1 MIGISPEV
9 PILLFWIPKK
19 GSADSTG
26 AQHLLVLGLE
36 LLIFIAHFVF
46 MYLDKANYAWK
57 KTEKSAVW
65 TTKHFIDSLT
75 FWVASSQPAPMREK
89 IAFWQNIEFIE
100 GKFLTY
106 HQGQAFSQLMT
117 ISFDVFILSLKER
130 ILKMSIGLYLQLG
143 MLGKHLTIDALIIGT
158 ITISTVIF
166 PNE

>member
-57 KTEKSAVW
+57 KTETDW

-75 FWVASSQPAPMREK
+75 FRLDGWQPAPMRGEK
-89 IAFWQNIEFIE
+89 IGFWQNIVQIIE
-100 GKFLTY
+100 EIPYLPPRSSFFFWSWWLSHLTSLFF
-106 HQGQAFSQLMT
+106 HWLKNSKNVHWP
-117 ISFDVFILSLKER
+117 VFAV
-130 ILKMSIGLYLQLG
+130 G
-143 MLGKHLTIDALIIGT
+143 MLAKHL
-158 ITISTVIF
+158 SQQ
-166 PNE
+166 

>member
-57 KTEKSAVW
+57 KTE
-65 TTKHFIDSLT
+65 TE
-75 FWVASSQPAPMREK
+75 Q
-89 IAFWQNIEFIE
+89 Q
-100 GKFLTY
+100 
-106 HQGQAFSQLMT
+106 
-117 ISFDVFILSLKER
+117 
-130 ILKMSIGLYLQLG
+130 
-143 MLGKHLTIDALIIGT
+143 
-158 ITISTVIF
+158 STS
-166 PNE
+166 